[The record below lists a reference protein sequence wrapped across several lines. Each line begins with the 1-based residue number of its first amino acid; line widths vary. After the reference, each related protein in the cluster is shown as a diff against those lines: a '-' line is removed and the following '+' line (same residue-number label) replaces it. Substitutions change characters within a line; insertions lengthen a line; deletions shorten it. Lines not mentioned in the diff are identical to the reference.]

1 MSYETLESRAGKGP
15 QVERVRRL
23 FSIMAQT
30 TWFGVITEVP
40 FGVRITTNF
49 NNGLF
54 FPLPRITHLNFAVL
68 SLSPLSFSVFVCTLL
83 QALDDRFGKSIAYV
97 KC

>member
-54 FPLPRITHLNFAVL
+54 VRRATPLTP
-68 SLSPLSFSVFVCTLL
+68 SVKEFTCDSADGFFTP
-83 QALDDRFGKSIAYV
+83 IPY
-97 KC
+97 